1 MGLVG
6 RARHLVKDSVVRNLA
21 EVGTLDFGGNTDKCL
36 ADSLLGRGIEH
47 LLLDLGVIRRPRHE
61 NNFVA
66 RTLIALLVF
75 EVVHRIAALGR
86 GELRNEVVKIGR
98 LAGLGYNDLGVV
110 GGESEDDELHLLTQ
124 FQRLELLEAL
134 LVDTNSGRLR

>member
-6 RARHLVKDSVVRNLA
+6 RARHLVKNSVVCDLA
-21 EVGTLDFGGNTDKCL
+21 EIGTLDLGGNTDECL
-36 ADSLLGRGIEH
+36 ADSLLGRGIKH
-47 LLLDLGVIRRPRHE
+47 LLFDLRVIRRPRHE
-61 NNFVA
+61 DNFVA

-75 EVVHRIAALGR
+75 EVVHGITALGR
-86 GELRNEVVKIGR
+86 RELRNKVVKVSR

-110 GGESEDDELHLLTQ
+110 WGESEDDELHLPTQ
-124 FQRLELLEAL
+124 LQRLELLEAL